1 MKFLVFGCNGM
12 AGHTISL
19 YLREQGH
26 TVDGF
31 ARIRS
36 RFVPTVI
43 GDAKD
48 IGRVRE
54 AVDAGD
60 YDAVINCI
68 GILNDFAERDQ
79 EAATYLNAYFPH
91 LLEKLT
97 KDKETVVV
105 HISTDCVFS
114 GTRGG
119 YTEQDFPDGKTFYDR
134 SKALGELKNEK
145 DITIRCSI
153 VGPDMNTKGIG
164 LLNWFLQQKGEVKGY
179 AKVFWTGQ
187 TTLQLAKTIE
197 EAVRMQASGLYH
209 MVPAE
214 RISKCELLGLFNHC
228 LRKKQIHIERDE
240 TFKVDKSLRR
250 TNFEGIDYAVPDYET
265 QIRELGEW
273 MREHRD
279 LYPHYEL

>member
-19 YLREQGH
+19 YLREQGYM
-26 TVDGF
+26 VDGF
-31 ARIRS
+31 ARTKS

-54 AVDAGD
+54 AVDTSD

-68 GILNDFAERDQ
+68 GILNDFAEKDQ
-79 EAATYLNAYFPH
+79 EAATYFNAYFPH

-114 GTRGG
+114 GARGG

-179 AKVFWTGQ
+179 AQVFWTGQ
-187 TTLQLAKTIE
+187 TALQLAKTIE
-197 EAVRMQASGLYH
+197 EAVRVQAAGLYN
-209 MVPAE
+209 MVPVT
-214 RISKCELLGLFNHC
+214 RISKYELLGLFNRF

-240 TFKVDKSLRR
+240 TFKVDKSLKR
-250 TNFEGIDYAVPDYET
+250 TNYEGMNYAVPDYET
-265 QIRELGEW
+265 QIRELGDW
-273 MREHRD
+273 MREHQD